1 MAYVRQ
7 KNAGPAVQMRVAM
20 NKFREAGIILGL
32 FCFVCVLANADA
44 KAQTIY
50 YNVHNLAL
58 KSGESAELA
67 DVYYIN
73 GDCKSLLKATPEVE
87 ILDGPPGITAAL
99 KEDRIVPRA
108 FSCTKPVPGA
118 KLIITAGELTEYGR
132 ARMVLRIKMKTSVGD
147 RQYSK
152 DVNIS
157 LIPKE

>member
-1 MAYVRQ
+1 
-7 KNAGPAVQMRVAM
+7 M
-20 NKFREAGIILGL
+20 NKFREAGITLGL
-32 FCFVCVLANADA
+32 FCVVCVLANADA

-157 LIPKE
+157 LIPNE